1 MQAFEI
7 LKGGSQIQYG
17 PYTPVE
23 PSIWFLPK
31 YQVLKRE
38 LWRALEVSI
47 LKNLCQ
53 YGDEKKLCYRIQQPS
68 DGFKKLTTVQ
78 KVPVSRK

>member
-17 PYTPVE
+17 PLQPVE

-31 YQVLKRE
+31 FQIVLKRE

-53 YGDEKKLCYRIQQPS
+53 YGDEKKKTLAT
-68 DGFKKLTTVQ
+68 F
-78 KVPVSRK
+78 